1 MLRWSQDEDHCVRRS
16 EVIFRTPMII
26 ISQESLIFLL
36 SSGSFSALLFVTCSP
51 ISEGKLPLHFSH
63 KLIFFCLYIS
73 LSIFFSLSDIACFC
87 FLHFL
92 NFSYEAELVELG
104 RKPFKYVWKCNRET
118 ILTRENLA
126 LNSVRSS
133 PKKQEMGYKSQVLS
147 GGWIPRIPPINVCP
161 RDSEMLVESWSNGV
175 VLF

>member
-1 MLRWSQDEDHCVRRS
+1 MKTTVSGGVKLYLEPRWLLFPKSHWFFSLALDLSQLCCLSPVPPFLK
-16 EVIFRTPMII
+16 VNCPFIFPT
-26 ISQESLIFLL
+26 
-36 SSGSFSALLFVTCSP
+36 SSFFSAY
-51 ISEGKLPLHFSH
+51 
-63 KLIFFCLYIS
+63 IFHSAF
-73 LSIFFSLSDIACFC
+73 FFSLSDIACFC

-92 NFSYEAELVELG
+92 NFSNEAELVELG